1 MTTIVTRTGKG
12 SPLTHVEVDTNFTNL
27 NTAKLEAGA
36 IALGSAAAPSIS
48 FTGDTNT
55 GIFSPGADTL
65 AFAEGGVEAMRI
77 DSSGRVGIGS
87 TVPDTA
93 LHINGTFDS
102 SSAFAT
108 TSSNKGL
115 TINSSLADPTG
126 VQYGVVFSSS
136 QGTNFDYPVAGI
148 MAIPVTPSTGIG
160 GSLSF
165 QTHTSAD
172 TTLAE
177 RARIDSSG
185 RLLVGTSTAN
195 TSGAKLQTV
204 DGLTF
209 PATQVA
215 SADANTLDDYE
226 EGTFT
231 PGISFGGGTAGIS
244 YTGGLVG
251 TYVKIGR
258 VVYVTVAVQAQ
269 SNGTSTGNLAI
280 TGLPFTAANTTGVF
294 GLSGYGILAV
304 SRDNGT
310 NVITATSFS
319 SSISS
324 GATTIA
330 CFKTVSAITAPAANI
345 TDVDCG
351 TLGNNYTASI
361 YYYV

>member
-65 AFAEGGVEAMRI
+65 AFAEGGVEAM
-77 DSSGRVGIGS
+77 
-87 TVPDTA
+87 
-93 LHINGTFDS
+93 
-102 SSAFAT
+102 
-108 TSSNKGL
+108 
-115 TINSSLADPTG
+115 
-126 VQYGVVFSSS
+126 
-136 QGTNFDYPVAGI
+136 
-148 MAIPVTPSTGIG
+148 
-160 GSLSF
+160 
-165 QTHTSAD
+165 
-172 TTLAE
+172 
-177 RARIDSSG
+177 RIDSSG